1 MTFVETL
8 VSSVI
13 GTVLAGMVIVIYM
26 MYDSQARE
34 NNAGFTMLM
43 QYDNLSSQIAR
54 HAGNAKR
61 VLSTGTFHDTC
72 NITGDTTDTVW
83 FFDGSSALVAG
94 IGIAA
99 DTLIERDPSTGT
111 WGPYFAGNGAV
122 LVDTS
127 SRFLLPGCNN
137 SIELDLTLKFP
148 AKDTTYRLHSRK
160 ELFVCR
166 NY

>member
-1 MTFVETL
+1 MDRRVKRTITTETGMTFVETL
-8 VSSVI
+8 VTSVI

-61 VLSTGTFHDTC
+61 VLSVGTFHDTC

-83 FFDGSSALVAG
+83 FFDESSALVAG
-94 IGIAA
+94 IGIAG
-99 DTLIERDPSTGT
+99 DTLIERDPSPGAPISPETAPCWST
-111 WGPYFAGNGAV
+111 RRAGFCFPGAITA
-122 LVDTS
+122 L
-127 SRFLLPGCNN
+127 N
-137 SIELDLTLKFP
+137 ST
-148 AKDTTYRLHSRK
+148 
-160 ELFVCR
+160 
-166 NY
+166 